1 MSVVLYLLGAGLLAW
16 SGVMLLQGDAFAT
29 LDIAT
34 RLAGSGVLAI
44 GLGAV
49 TGAIQRFGRIVARAA
64 GGREGEG
71 GWLPGV
77 LQRSRNPG

>member
-49 TGAIQRFGRIVARAA
+49 TGAIQRFGMHASRHTFRFDVVTVDSGACEDA
-64 GGREGEG
+64 GE
-71 GWLPGV
+71 V
-77 LQRSRNPG
+77 